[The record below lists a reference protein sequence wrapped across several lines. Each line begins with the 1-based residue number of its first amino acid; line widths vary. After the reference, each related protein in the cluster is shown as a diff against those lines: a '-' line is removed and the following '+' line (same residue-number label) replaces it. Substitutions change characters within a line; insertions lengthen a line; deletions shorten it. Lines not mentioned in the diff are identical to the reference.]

1 MNDIDTS
8 ELTWDDWDELQRP
21 APETTDFDTVVA
33 AAVSRRGFLCGLV
46 AIGSGAAA
54 IGLFPGSP
62 AHAQNAS
69 PLGFSPIAAQTDG
82 TVHVPEGYSWQ
93 IVIR

>member
-33 AAVSRRGFLCGLV
+33 AECLDVDFCVVWSQLGLV
-46 AIGSGAAA
+46 P
-54 IGLFPGSP
+54 LRWDCSP
-62 AHAQNAS
+62 DHRPMRKTHRLLAS
-69 PLGFSPIAAQTDG
+69 ARLQHKQMARYMCPKDTAGKS
-82 TVHVPEGYSWQ
+82 
-93 IVIR
+93 

>member
-54 IGLFPGSP
+54 MGLFPGSP

-69 PLGFSPIAAQTDG
+69 PLASARLQHKQMARYMCPKDTAGKS
-82 TVHVPEGYSWQ
+82 
-93 IVIR
+93 